1 MLLGGSVSPW
11 RSGVEE
17 GRSPLGRFRK
27 PEPCFPRTYAT
38 WDAKKDENRFE
49 SMKFRLT
56 PSPPQS
62 LGGGCLRRPLKH
74 SPYLLPPLER
84 RRMVAPPQ
92 SHHTIV
98 PVHPPSHLN
107 QQQTKSLH
115 PRRPLRPLQ
124 AQPLDRTDDIIGQQ
138 RDLEPRRVDS
148 QPRARH
154 LSATQ
159 FILHLVVRG
168 LDRPGFLPMPI

>member
-1 MLLGGSVSPW
+1 MCVPLK
-11 RSGVEE
+11 VEE
-17 GRSPLGRFRK
+17 NYNGGGITESLPQKPLGR
-27 PEPCFPRTYAT
+27 
-38 WDAKKDENRFE
+38 
-49 SMKFRLT
+49 SSLT

-84 RRMVAPPQ
+84 RRMVAHPQ

-124 AQPLDRTDDIIGQQ
+124 AQPLDRTDD
-138 RDLEPRRVDS
+138 
-148 QPRARH
+148 
-154 LSATQ
+154 
-159 FILHLVVRG
+159 
-168 LDRPGFLPMPI
+168 